1 MNNVKTALSHNTSKF
16 MLKDWS
22 NDFSFYIKNILD
34 LKYFR
39 WFDSG
44 DLYSILMLEKICEIA
59 DNCKKIKFWLP
70 TRRKDLLIAYWE
82 ANNKIP
88 LRKLHPNLIIRL
100 SAKDVNVR
108 ADTKTA
114 KKIGVNVS
122 TVTDQDNYT
131 CNAKDQGGSCLD
143 CRDCWKQ
150 SKFNVRY
157 YLH

>member
-1 MNNVKTALSHNTSKF
+1 MSNVKDALAHNKNKY
-16 MLKDWS
+16 MLKGWV
-22 NDFSFYIKNILD
+22 NEFSFYIKDILD
-34 LKYFR
+34 LKFFR

-44 DLYSILMLEKICEIA
+44 DLYNITMFEKICMIA
-59 DNCKKIKFWLP
+59 DRCPKIKFWLP

-100 SAKDVNVR
+100 SAKDVNVK

-114 KKIGVNVS
+114 NKIGVNTS
-122 TVTDQDNYT
+122 TVTDQENYT
-131 CNAKDQGGSCLD
+131 CKAKDQGGKCLD

-150 SKFNVRY
+150 SVHNVRY